1 MFVQSVS
8 RSREFSKF
16 QKVFRVSRIQQL
28 IKVWILQV
36 PFCEEKSV
44 QLVRLAFFRSDFLQ
58 NPYFSNKKCSLNLG
72 SMLFRRKGFYE
83 VRRGQCRGQIEMP
96 SLF

>member
-8 RSREFSKF
+8 RSREFSK
-16 QKVFRVSRIQQL
+16 IQQL

-58 NPYFSNKKCSLNLG
+58 NPYFSEQIFQKQPNSAVAGKKRYRLRIAHTLG
-72 SMLFRRKGFYE
+72 
-83 VRRGQCRGQIEMP
+83 CQINE
-96 SLF
+96 